1 MKVTTTILSIYIVYK
16 AKLRLLKATIKAKYI
31 AKLYKLAFSQLVS
44 KSSIVRLST
53 LLLLRSKRYS
63 KVALSKVKSLSTLE
77 PTIAKFSSIVE
88 SRLIA
93 TDSTIQEYSDSS
105 FIEDLDTINKAI
117 IVSTRVGERV
127 IKKKDIPEE
136 YEYIEFN

>member
-1 MKVTTTILSIYIVYK
+1 MTTTILSIYIVYK